1 MWYTPKMKLRRHDQ
15 SDRVLFMTKTKQ
27 DNNVTDH
34 IGLVYTKNN
43 TELLGPIGPGTVYD
57 ENNTRQ

>member
-1 MWYTPKMKLRRHDQ
+1 MKLRHHDQ
-15 SDRVLFMTKTKQ
+15 SDRVLFITKTKQ